1 MRGSPPS
8 VIDSKRKIDVMK
20 ILSGGAV
27 VVAALVTMIGAAEAA
42 TAGHMLRSATPGA
55 TDADPAVTGSIK
67 KPTEADSD
75 ITGSIK
81 KPHRKNPNAA
91 GAINSKPNASQ

>member
-1 MRGSPPS
+1 
-8 VIDSKRKIDVMK
+8 MK